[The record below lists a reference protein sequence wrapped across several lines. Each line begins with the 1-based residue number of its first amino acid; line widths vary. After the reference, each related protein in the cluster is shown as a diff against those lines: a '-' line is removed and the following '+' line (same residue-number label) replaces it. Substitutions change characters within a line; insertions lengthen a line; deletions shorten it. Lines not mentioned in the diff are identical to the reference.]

1 MEPDE
6 ILFPEEYVEPEVI
19 EPEVVEPPPYPP
31 LTGSKESSYALIIIP
46 TSSFKDEVAYHF
58 AYHFINVVTQNDVEY
73 LKAEGAWFDYEIEW
87 LEEHAEELGVS
98 IFK

>member
-1 MEPDE
+1 MENE
-6 ILFPEEYVEPEVI
+6 L
-19 EPEVVEPPPYPP
+19 VVAPLDTP

-46 TSSFKDEVAYHF
+46 TSSFKDEVAHHF
-58 AYHFINVVTQNDVEY
+58 AYHFANVVTQNGVEY

-87 LEEHAEELGVS
+87 LESKAEELGLL

>member
-6 ILFPEEYVEPEVI
+6 ILLQEEYVEPEVI
-19 EPEVVEPPPYPP
+19 EPPPPPPYPP
-31 LTGSKESSYALIIIP
+31 LTGSKESTYALIIIP

-58 AYHFINVVTQNDVEY
+58 AYHFVNVITQNDVEY
-73 LKAEGAWFDYEIEW
+73 LKAEGTWFEHEVEW
-87 LEEHAEELGVS
+87 LEEHTKDLGLL